1 MVRNY
6 KRTSSR
12 QNWDEAAM
20 ASAVEAVNKGD
31 MGIKN
36 ASRVFNVPKTTLR
49 RRVRGKNKRVSGS
62 RKDLGGRAPVL
73 SEEAEQDLVA
83 YIIQMEEMFFGLTM
97 EDVRRL
103 AYQLAERNGMLP
115 PNDSRDSFGQDW
127 LKGFLKR
134 HPEITPRT
142 PEATSA
148 ARARGF
154 NREIVRQ
161 FFDMYET
168 VIDKYQFLPQNI
180 YNVDETGITTVQ
192 GNAGKVLAMKG
203 RRQVGCLTSGERGQL
218 VTVVVCMNV
227 TGSFIPPLFIFPRQR
242 MKAELMD
249 GSPPGSI
256 CVCHPSGWMQMDI
269 FGQWFEHFLTTS
281 GASKLNPVLLI
292 LDGHSTHV
300 RNLSVIN
307 KARDRGVVI
316 VCLPPHCSHKIQPLD
331 VSFMKPLSTYYNTEV
346 TKWLRSHPGR
356 TVSVFQIAQL
366 LTPAFQKAATAQTA
380 ANGFRKTGLWPVNRD
395 IFEDHEFAPSEIT
408 NRQLSESPAISSSEP
423 CQEPLE
429 STPAQAVPGPQL
441 IEQPLPEPSFSSSSP
456 AQEALNSTVEPETAA
471 CPASTSGA
479 GHSLSKQIFG
489 NLV

>member
-1 MVRNY
+1 MCVVVVMVRNY

-161 FFDMYET
+161 FFDMYE
-168 VIDKYQFLPQNI
+168 L
-180 YNVDETGITTVQ
+180 
-192 GNAGKVLAMKG
+192 
-203 RRQVGCLTSGERGQL
+203 
-218 VTVVVCMNV
+218 
-227 TGSFIPPLFIFPRQR
+227 
-242 MKAELMD
+242 
-249 GSPPGSI
+249 
-256 CVCHPSGWMQMDI
+256 
-269 FGQWFEHFLTTS
+269 
-281 GASKLNPVLLI
+281 
-292 LDGHSTHV
+292 
-300 RNLSVIN
+300 RN
-307 KARDRGVVI
+307 RDRQI
-316 VCLPPHCSHKIQPLD
+316 P
-331 VSFMKPLSTYYNTEV
+331 VS
-346 TKWLRSHPGR
+346 
-356 TVSVFQIAQL
+356 
-366 LTPAFQKAATAQTA
+366 AAEH
-380 ANGFRKTGLWPVNRD
+380 L
-395 IFEDHEFAPSEIT
+395 
-408 NRQLSESPAISSSEP
+408 
-423 CQEPLE
+423 
-429 STPAQAVPGPQL
+429 
-441 IEQPLPEPSFSSSSP
+441 
-456 AQEALNSTVEPETAA
+456 
-471 CPASTSGA
+471 
-479 GHSLSKQIFG
+479 
-489 NLV
+489 